1 MNLTGLT
8 ASTLYDWRVDAN
20 CSGGSGNLVAS
31 QFTTAAIGGACPG
44 AYDVS
49 TNGTTGGSATIPM
62 NTDVR
67 GTISPRND
75 NDYYRL
81 VITTGGSVVISLT
94 TLPANYELSLLN
106 SGGTVL
112 VSSTNNGT
120 ANEAINTSLTPATYF
135 IRVYPKGNA
144 NNATSCYTLRVTGS
158 ASRGGDGDL
167 ITSARINLFPN
178 PANGVLNVSIDDL
191 QNNATLQV
199 YDVMGKMVLQQQTNK
214 TITQM
219 NIAKLAPG
227 VYMLNI
233 KDGVEVRSMKFVKE

>member
-1 MNLTGLT
+1 
-8 ASTLYDWRVDAN
+8 VDAN
-20 CSGGSGNLVAS
+20 CSGGSGNMVAS
-31 QFTTAAIGGACPG
+31 QFTTSAVGGACPG

-49 TNGTTGGSATIPM
+49 TNGTTGGAATIPM
-62 NTDVR
+62 STDIK
-67 GTISPRND
+67 GTIGVSGD
-75 NDYYRL
+75 NDYYRIVL
-81 VITTGGSVVISLT
+81 SSGGSLIISLT
-94 TLPANYELSLLN
+94 TLPANYQLSFLN
-106 SGGTVL
+106 SSGSVL
-112 VSSTNNGT
+112 SSSTNNGT
-120 ANEAINTSLTPATYF
+120 ANEAINITVAAGTYF
-135 IRVYPKGNA
+135 VRVYPRNNGTY
-144 NNATSCYTLRVTGS
+144 NATSCYTLNVGGS